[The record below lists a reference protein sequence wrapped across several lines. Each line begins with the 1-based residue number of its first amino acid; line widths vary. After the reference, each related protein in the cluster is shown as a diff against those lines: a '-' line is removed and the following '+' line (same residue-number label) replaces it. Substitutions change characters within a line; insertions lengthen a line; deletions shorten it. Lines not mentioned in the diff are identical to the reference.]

1 MILHLSQRFFTL
13 ALTFI
18 CSCCVPRSFLGGRFD
33 PNTVPQAVTGTRK
46 RAATIPPQ
54 LGLVAV
60 GCLGV
65 GSVLT
70 FFFEASWAHIV
81 GVPALLAF
89 VGLGFVALAAQV
101 ADA

>member
-1 MILHLSQRFFTL
+1 MTRLSGARL
-13 ALTFI
+13 APFLDEAMGQ
-18 CSCCVPRSFLGGRFD
+18 LGGRDRDAIVLRYFERLD
-33 PNTVPQAVTGTRK
+33 MR
-46 RAATIPPQ
+46 
-54 LGLVAV
+54 
-60 GCLGV
+60 GV

-89 VGLGFVALAAQV
+89 VGLAFVALAAQV

>member
-1 MILHLSQRFFTL
+1 MR
-13 ALTFI
+13 
-18 CSCCVPRSFLGGRFD
+18 GRRHE
-33 PNTVPQAVTGTRK
+33 A
-46 RAATIPPQ
+46 